1 MHIEWNNGTVY
12 DGDVNEEKQPH
23 GKGRIVFPEGDH
35 YEGDFYENTLTGEGV
50 YTYTSGTVY
59 RGHMINAIRNGYGE
73 SSFDNGTSYKG
84 YWEDGLR
91 EGEGEQ
97 IYQDGFVYKGSW
109 KNDLREGEGSLEY
122 TQSFPYQH
130 ITGYFRNDVLYTGT
144 FRYTWNDGY
153 EVEGKYEN
161 GVELNT
167 AVIRY
172 PDGSVYEG
180 EISHEN
186 GLICQGRGV
195 LKDADGSTYEG
206 TFDDNRKHGVFTV
219 TKKDGSY
226 QIVEYRKGEL
236 LAVIKSYDAKGN
248 AVREE
253 ERETERN
260 TPELI
265 VDEEKYLTVQ
275 KEDDER
281 YAEELRPY
289 FRGIIGMDV
298 VKEQLDRIYKRFKVD
313 AMRQKMLG
321 IQGPKQG
328 YYFIVTGNPGTGKTT
343 VARIIGRMLHDLG
356 ILPGENFIEADR
368 SGLVGDYI
376 GQTEK
381 KTREVIEKAR
391 GGTLFIDEAY
401 TLYRKD
407 SSNDFGKEAIDT
419 LLKDMEDH
427 RGEFCVILAGYQS
440 EMQDMI
446 RNANP
451 GLSSRFDHKIN
462 IPDYS
467 SEELTDILTSMALLR
482 SFFIEKDARAVIL
495 SKITKEKIDDTF
507 DNARYARR
515 LLDEAIEKQALRLAE
530 SFDGSDL
537 EALQV
542 LKAEDFG
549 EIEQDEGSLRFYMDK
564 LNHLIGLP
572 GVKKEISDLV
582 KTIEVRNESQRRGL
596 SIAGGIIPLNMV
608 FTGNPGTGK
617 TTVAR
622 LLGHLYYE
630 LGLLKRADVF
640 VECGR
645 SDLVGRYQGETAL
658 KVREVVRKA
667 LGGVL
672 FIDEAYSLVSG
683 EGDTFG
689 LEAVNTLVAEIENN
703 RDKLAVILAGYTED
717 MNSFLDAN
725 PGLRSRLSRT
735 IEFEDYTAEELSEIL
750 LSDLR
755 RRGYQTRIEKTKVLE
770 LIKRES
776 SKKDFGNARGARN
789 TADRII
795 QVHNRRINEVD
806 LGSLT
811 NEEILTITD
820 EDLDI

>member
-1 MHIEWNNGTVY
+1 MVMSPFGKRYKDEAEGSLPFLYYNDSEYSGGIAMHIEWNNGTVY

-281 YAEELRPY
+281 YAERMARKLVEVKKFGFRRAKRELMQK
-289 FRGIIGMDV
+289 GIDQFTAEDALEVYEFTFEENLAELLKTKHSRFLTDETDRKSIEKVKNALVRYGYDFPQINRA
-298 VKEQLDRIYKRFKVD
+298 VKE
-313 AMRQKMLG
+313 
-321 IQGPKQG
+321 
-328 YYFIVTGNPGTGKTT
+328 YF
-343 VARIIGRMLHDLG
+343 
-356 ILPGENFIEADR
+356 ENSKYE
-368 SGLVGDYI
+368 
-376 GQTEK
+376 
-381 KTREVIEKAR
+381 
-391 GGTLFIDEAY
+391 
-401 TLYRKD
+401 
-407 SSNDFGKEAIDT
+407 
-419 LLKDMEDH
+419 ED
-427 RGEFCVILAGYQS
+427 
-440 EMQDMI
+440 D
-446 RNANP
+446 
-451 GLSSRFDHKIN
+451 
-462 IPDYS
+462 
-467 SEELTDILTSMALLR
+467 
-482 SFFIEKDARAVIL
+482 
-495 SKITKEKIDDTF
+495 
-507 DNARYARR
+507 
-515 LLDEAIEKQALRLAE
+515 
-530 SFDGSDL
+530 
-537 EALQV
+537 
-542 LKAEDFG
+542 
-549 EIEQDEGSLRFYMDK
+549 
-564 LNHLIGLP
+564 
-572 GVKKEISDLV
+572 
-582 KTIEVRNESQRRGL
+582 
-596 SIAGGIIPLNMV
+596 
-608 FTGNPGTGK
+608 
-617 TTVAR
+617 
-622 LLGHLYYE
+622 
-630 LGLLKRADVF
+630 
-640 VECGR
+640 
-645 SDLVGRYQGETAL
+645 
-658 KVREVVRKA
+658 
-667 LGGVL
+667 
-672 FIDEAYSLVSG
+672 
-683 EGDTFG
+683 
-689 LEAVNTLVAEIENN
+689 
-703 RDKLAVILAGYTED
+703 
-717 MNSFLDAN
+717 
-725 PGLRSRLSRT
+725 
-735 IEFEDYTAEELSEIL
+735 
-750 LSDLR
+750 
-755 RRGYQTRIEKTKVLE
+755 
-770 LIKRES
+770 
-776 SKKDFGNARGARN
+776 
-789 TADRII
+789 
-795 QVHNRRINEVD
+795 
-806 LGSLT
+806 
-811 NEEILTITD
+811 
-820 EDLDI
+820 

>member
-1 MHIEWNNGTVY
+1 
-12 DGDVNEEKQPH
+12 
-23 GKGRIVFPEGDH
+23 
-35 YEGDFYENTLTGEGV
+35 
-50 YTYTSGTVY
+50 
-59 RGHMINAIRNGYGE
+59 
-73 SSFDNGTSYKG
+73 
-84 YWEDGLR
+84 
-91 EGEGEQ
+91 
-97 IYQDGFVYKGSW
+97 
-109 KNDLREGEGSLEY
+109 
-122 TQSFPYQH
+122 
-130 ITGYFRNDVLYTGT
+130 
-144 FRYTWNDGY
+144 
-153 EVEGKYEN
+153 
-161 GVELNT
+161 
-167 AVIRY
+167 
-172 PDGSVYEG
+172 
-180 EISHEN
+180 
-186 GLICQGRGV
+186 
-195 LKDADGSTYEG
+195 
-206 TFDDNRKHGVFTV
+206 
-219 TKKDGSY
+219 
-226 QIVEYRKGEL
+226 
-236 LAVIKSYDAKGN
+236 
-248 AVREE
+248 
-253 ERETERN
+253 
-260 TPELI
+260 
-265 VDEEKYLTVQ
+265 
-275 KEDDER
+275 
-281 YAEELRPY
+281 
-289 FRGIIGMDV
+289 
-298 VKEQLDRIYKRFKVD
+298 
-313 AMRQKMLG
+313 
-321 IQGPKQG
+321 
-328 YYFIVTGNPGTGKTT
+328 
-343 VARIIGRMLHDLG
+343 
-356 ILPGENFIEADR
+356 
-368 SGLVGDYI
+368 
-376 GQTEK
+376 
-381 KTREVIEKAR
+381 
-391 GGTLFIDEAY
+391 
-401 TLYRKD
+401 
-407 SSNDFGKEAIDT
+407 
-419 LLKDMEDH
+419 
-427 RGEFCVILAGYQS
+427 
-440 EMQDMI
+440 
-446 RNANP
+446 
-451 GLSSRFDHKIN
+451 
-462 IPDYS
+462 
-467 SEELTDILTSMALLR
+467 MALSR
-482 SFFIEKDARAVIL
+482 SFFIEKEARAVIL

-537 EALQV
+537 EVLQV

-658 KVREVVRKA
+658 KVKEVVRKA